1 MLRWKNDK
9 KEIWIDNDKLV
20 QLTANDKELAEANNK
35 KIADFYAQAPA
46 KVAQVFRSQLI
57 DSDEHS
63 PPVRNIDKQSN
74 NFFLKSNIIL
84 HFVSFSG

>member
-1 MLRWKNDK
+1 M
-9 KEIWIDNDKLV
+9 ENDKLV
-20 QLTANDKELAEANNK
+20 QLTANDKKSAAANNK

-46 KVAQVFRSQLI
+46 EVAQMFRNQLI

-63 PPVRNIDKQSN
+63 PHVRNIDKHSN